1 VKAVVLTLAAA
12 AALVLAACGS
22 EKSAAPLALD
32 QRVPTA
38 QDAPGS
44 KPDPVEKRVTV
55 TGPGEFIS
63 RLGERFINP
72 TPKEVADF
80 KQSGFLRAIH
90 DTRFFPAT
98 PGGPHTRN
106 AVHIFSL
113 VMQFKSD
120 DGAQTALD
128 FLNTDSLRPCPR
140 KCATQIKEFD
150 VDISDA
156 HGVRRFATAEDIKAT
171 GDRAR
176 RTTPT
181 RSSSPTARS
190 PTGSSSTVNLAR
202 SRRTKPRRSPASCTT
217 AWRAPR
223 PRPRPGVPFRRTPT
237 RRRSSSA

>member
-22 EKSAAPLALD
+22 NKEAAPLALD

-55 TGPGEFIS
+55 TGPDEFIS
-63 RLGERFINP
+63 RLGERFVNP
-72 TPKEVADF
+72 TPKDVADF

-106 AVHIFSL
+106 AMHIFSL

-120 DGAQTALD
+120 DGAQKALD
-128 FLNTDSLRPCPR
+128 ILHTDSLRPCPR

-150 VDISDA
+150 VDISGA
-156 HGVRRFATAEDIKAT
+156 HGVRRFATAKDIKAT
-171 GDRAR
+171 GDEGPPYDSYEIQFADGAFAYRIILNGPPGKVSQDKAEEIAGKLHDR
-176 RTTPT
+176 V
-181 RSSSPTARS
+181 A
-190 PTGSSSTVNLAR
+190 G
-202 SRRTKPRRSPASCTT
+202 
-217 AWRAPR
+217 AP
-223 PRPRPGVPFRRTPT
+223 PK
-237 RRRSSSA
+237 A